1 MKKMVLCIVMML
13 CSICA
18 GNVFAQRVVDVR
30 RTETA
35 PAGNGKQKYF
45 LMLDTVRLEVS
56 PAVHKIVEANPTAY
70 CVVEHNGEKS
80 VFLRSA
86 LEAPEEKFVFEV
98 EQVGLENDLPKVTFT
113 DGGSFSDSD
122 LRWLAVLPGQHV
134 QISKYRG
141 ITHELAI
148 FETVS
153 RSTPLSEG
161 TSGDAVKPMK
171 SRLAEQ
177 LDEVQKARA
186 AQTQAQAPAKVQE
199 VAQDVA
205 QATTSSASAEKSGPM
220 TITFGRR

>member
-1 MKKMVLCIVMML
+1 MNKKMVCIVVSML
-13 CSICA
+13 FSICA

-30 RTETA
+30 RVETA
-35 PAGNGKQKYF
+35 PAGNGMQKFY

-70 CVVEHNGEKS
+70 CVVEHGGEKS

-98 EQVGLENDLPKVTFT
+98 KEVGMENDLPKVTFT
-113 DGGSFSDSD
+113 DGGAFSDPD

-141 ITHELAI
+141 ITHELAV

-153 RSTPLSEG
+153 RNTPLSEG

-171 SRLAEQ
+171 SRLPQQ
-177 LDEVQKARA
+177 LDEVQKAQA
-186 AQTQAQAPAKVQE
+186 AKEQAKAQELAQAGSA
-199 VAQDVA
+199 
-205 QATTSSASAEKSGPM
+205 ASAEKTGPM

>member
-1 MKKMVLCIVMML
+1 MVICIIAMML

-18 GNVFAQRVVDVR
+18 IQAQRVTDVR
-30 RTETA
+30 RVETA
-35 PAGNGKQKYF
+35 PAGNGMQKFF
-45 LMLDTVRLEVS
+45 LMLDTVRMEVS
-56 PAVHKIVEANPTAY
+56 PAIHKIVEANPTAY
-70 CVVEHNGEKS
+70 CVVEHGGEKS

-86 LEAPEEKFVFEV
+86 LNAPEEKFVFEV
-98 EQVGLENDLPKVTFT
+98 KQAGMENDLPTVTFT
-113 DGGSFSDSD
+113 DGGKFSDPD

-141 ITHELAI
+141 ITHEIAV

-153 RSTPLSEG
+153 RNTPLSEG
-161 TSGDAVKPMK
+161 ASGNAVKPMK

-186 AQTQAQAPAKVQE
+186 EQAKAEQAKAQELAQ
-199 VAQDVA
+199 
-205 QATTSSASAEKSGPM
+205 SASAENGPM